1 MIKKILTIFCLF
13 TLLLSTYGICFATV
27 SASKTTITVVDKSI
41 CEIKLKD
48 MGDFT
53 KELTDFDANKKE
65 VTITLTLKN
74 IMEQENITKPVEMF
88 LILDNSHSMTTSY
101 NNKEKRQY
109 VAETAS
115 AFVDS
120 IFDYFDDAKVGIVS
134 FSSVDVGS
142 TLGTEDDAKILLNL
156 SNSKD
161 TVQNT
166 ITNYTT
172 TEGPFTNIEAGLTI
186 AEKNFTNNAD
196 SQKYIVLISDGVPN
210 LCLDT
215 NTTLKYSGIIAEN
228 TKKKLIDLKNK
239 DYNIFSVLMG
249 LTESNTPNPSA
260 PTIADGSRNMTY
272 RELAEEIFGT
282 TSAPTAGN
290 FYYIDYTN
298 LSETVNTDI
307 FNKITY
313 SKDNTLKNI
322 VVKDYFPR
330 EILENFNFEYVKS
343 PNIGKV
349 SAEVDS
355 SDNSITWEIE
365 LLKEGE
371 IATLSYK
378 LTLKDEYDEEIVNKI
393 LPTNI
398 KVDIDF
404 ETIDGKGN
412 SNSDVS
418 PKIKLVVNDVEVPD
432 NTPENIPDNTV
443 AKDPIPQTGFNNILF
458 VTLISIIAIFII
470 IKIKRLSEV
479 KK

>member
-27 SASKTTITVVDKSI
+27 SASKTTMTVVDKSI

-142 TLGTEDDAKILLNL
+142 TLGTEDDAKLLLNL

-172 TEGPFTNIEAGLTI
+172 TEGPFTNIEDGLSI
-186 AEKNFTNNAD
+186 AERNFTNNTD

-228 TKKKLIDLKNK
+228 TKKKLVDLKSK

-249 LTESNTPNPSA
+249 LAESNTPNPSA

-298 LSETVNTDI
+298 LSKTVNTDI

-378 LTLKDEYDEEIVNKI
+378 LTLKDEYNEEIVDKI

-458 VTLISIIAIFII
+458 VTLISIISIFII

>member
-1 MIKKILTIFCLF
+1 MNKKILSIFCIFTFLF
-13 TLLLSTYGICFATV
+13 SLCSSSFAATV
-27 SASKTTITVVDKSI
+27 SASKTTMSVVDKSI
-41 CEIKLKD
+41 CEINLKD
-48 MGDFT
+48 KGKFT
-53 KELTDFDANKKE
+53 KELTEFDANKKE
-65 VTITLTLKN
+65 ATITLTLKN
-74 IMEQENITKPVEMF
+74 IMEQENLTKPIEMF
-88 LILDNSHSMTTSY
+88 LVLDNSHSMTSTY
-101 NNKEKRQY
+101 EGKEKRQY
-109 VAETAS
+109 VAETATS
-115 AFVDS
+115 FVNAL
-120 IFDYFDDAKVGIVS
+120 FDHYENAKIGIVS
-134 FSSVDVGS
+134 FSSVNLGS
-142 TLGTEDDAKILLNL
+142 TLGTENDAKLLL
-156 SNSKD
+156 SLSDSKD

-172 TEGPFTNIEAGLTI
+172 TEGPYTNIEAGLAI
-186 AEKNFTNNAD
+186 AEKNFTNNTD

-215 NTTLKYSGIIAEN
+215 NTKN
-228 TKKKLIDLKNK
+228 KLVELKNK
-239 DYNIFSVLMG
+239 GYNIFPVLMG
-249 LTESNTPNPSA
+249 LSESNVQNPSA

-282 TSAPTAGN
+282 TSTPTAGN

-298 LSETVNTDI
+298 LSKTVNTDI

-349 SAEVDS
+349 SAEVDF

-371 IATLSYK
+371 VATLSYK
-378 LTLKDEYDEEIVNKI
+378 LTLKDEYNEEIVDKI
-393 LPTNI
+393 LPTNT
-398 KVDIDF
+398 KVDINF
-404 ETIDGKGN
+404 ETVDGKGN

-418 PKIKLVVNDVEVPD
+418 PKVKLVINDVKVPD
-432 NTPENIPDNTV
+432 NTITEN
-443 AKDPIPQTGFNNILF
+443 PIPQTGIYNTLF
-458 VTLISIIAIFII
+458 VILVSATIVFVIIR
-470 IKIKRLSEV
+470 IKRLSEL

>member
-142 TLGTEDDAKILLNL
+142 TLGTEDDAKLLLNL

-186 AEKNFTNNAD
+186 AEKNFTNNTD

-228 TKKKLIDLKNK
+228 TKKKLVDLKNK

-418 PKIKLVVNDVEVPD
+418 PKIKLVVNDVEVSD

>member
-1 MIKKILTIFCLF
+1 MNKKILSIFCVFTFLF
-13 TLLLSTYGICFATV
+13 SLCSSSFAATV
-27 SASKTTITVVDKSI
+27 SASKTTMSAVDKSI
-41 CEIKLKD
+41 CEINLKD
-48 MGDFT
+48 KGKFT

-74 IMEQENITKPVEMF
+74 IMEQENLTKPIEMF
-88 LILDNSHSMTTSY
+88 LVLDNSHSMTSTY
-101 NNKEKRQY
+101 EGKEKRQY
-109 VAETAS
+109 VAETATS
-115 AFVDS
+115 FVNAL
-120 IFDYFDDAKVGIVS
+120 FDHYENAKIGIVS
-134 FSSVDVGS
+134 FSSVDLGS
-142 TLGTEDDAKILLNL
+142 TLGTENDATLLL
-156 SNSKD
+156 SLSDSKD

-172 TEGPFTNIEAGLTI
+172 TEGPYTNIEAGLAI
-186 AEKNFTNNAD
+186 AEKNFTNNTD

-215 NTTLKYSGIIAEN
+215 NTTLTYSGVIATN
-228 TKKKLIDLKNK
+228 TKNKLVELKNK
-239 DYNIFSVLMG
+239 GYNIFPVLMG
-249 LTESNTPNPSA
+249 LSESNVQNPSA

-322 VVKDYFPR
+322 VIKDYFPR

-365 LLKEGE
+365 LLEEDE

-378 LTLKDEYDEEIVNKI
+378 LTLKDEYNEEIVDKI
-393 LPTNI
+393 LPTNT

-404 ETIDGKGN
+404 ETVDGKGN

-418 PKIKLVVNDVEVPD
+418 PKVKLVVDK
-432 NTPENIPDNTV
+432 TIS
-443 AKDPIPQTGFNNILF
+443 KDPIPQTGVYNVLFIILAS
-458 VTLISIIAIFII
+458 TLIVFAVINVRRFN
-470 IKIKRLSEV
+470 KLS
-479 KK
+479 K

>member
-1 MIKKILTIFCLF
+1 MNKKILSIFCVFTFLF
-13 TLLLSTYGICFATV
+13 SLCSSSFAATV
-27 SASKTTITVVDKSI
+27 SASKTTMSVVDKSI
-41 CEIKLKD
+41 CEINLKD
-48 MGDFT
+48 KGKFT
-53 KELTDFDANKKE
+53 KELTEFDANKKE
-65 VTITLTLKN
+65 ATITLTLKN
-74 IMEQENITKPVEMF
+74 IMEQENLTKPIEMF
-88 LILDNSHSMTTSY
+88 LVLDNSHSMTSTY
-101 NNKEKRQY
+101 EGKEKRQY
-109 VAETAS
+109 VAETATS
-115 AFVDS
+115 FVNAL
-120 IFDYFDDAKVGIVS
+120 FDHYENAKIGIVS
-134 FSSVDVGS
+134 FSSVNLGS
-142 TLGTEDDAKILLNL
+142 TLGTENDAKLLLGL
-156 SNSKD
+156 SDSKD

-172 TEGPFTNIEAGLTI
+172 TEGPYTNIEAGLAI
-186 AEKNFTNNAD
+186 AEKNFTNNTD

-215 NTTLKYSGIIAEN
+215 NTTLTYSGVIATN
-228 TKKKLIDLKNK
+228 TKNKLIELKNK
-239 DYNIFSVLMG
+239 GYNIFPVLMG
-249 LTESNTPNPSA
+249 LSESNVQNPSA

-322 VVKDYFPR
+322 VIKDYFPR

-349 SAEVDS
+349 SAEVDI

-371 IATLSYK
+371 VATLSYK
-378 LTLKDEYDEEIVNKI
+378 LTLKDEYNEEIVDKI
-393 LPTNI
+393 LPTNT
-398 KVDIDF
+398 KVDIAF
-404 ETIDGKGN
+404 KTVDGKGN

-418 PKIKLVVNDVEVPD
+418 PKVKLVVDK
-432 NTPENIPDNTV
+432 TISK
-443 AKDPIPQTGFNNILF
+443 APIPQTGVYNVLFIILAS
-458 VTLISIIAIFII
+458 TLIVFAVINFRRF
-470 IKIKRLSEV
+470 KQLS
-479 KK
+479 K

>member
-1 MIKKILTIFCLF
+1 MNKKILSIFCIF
-13 TLLLSTYGICFATV
+13 TFLLSLCSPCFAATV
-27 SASKTTITVVDKSI
+27 SASKTTMSVVDKSI
-41 CEIKLKD
+41 CEINLKK
-48 MGDFT
+48 MGKFT
-53 KELTDFDANKKE
+53 KELTSFDANKKE

-74 IMEQENITKPVEMF
+74 IMEQESITKPIEMF
-88 LILDNSHSMTTSY
+88 LILDNSHSMTSTY
-101 NNKEKRQY
+101 EEKEKRQY

-115 AFVDS
+115 SFVNAL
-120 IFDYFDDAKVGIVS
+120 FDHYENAKIGIVS
-134 FSSVDVGS
+134 FSSVDLGS
-142 TLGTEDDAKILLNL
+142 TLGTENDAKLLLNL
-156 SNSKD
+156 TDSKD
-161 TVQNT
+161 AVQNT
-166 ITNYTT
+166 INNYTT

-186 AEKNFTNNAD
+186 AENNFTNNAD

-215 NTTLKYSGIIAEN
+215 NTTLTYSGVVATN
-228 TKKKLIDLKNK
+228 TRNKLISLKNK
-239 DYNIFSVLMG
+239 GYNIFSVLMG
-249 LTESNTPNPSA
+249 LAESNTPNPSA

-282 TSAPTAGN
+282 TSTPTAGS
-290 FYYIDYTN
+290 FYYIDYSN

-378 LTLKDEYDEEIVNKI
+378 LILKDDYNKEIVDKI
-393 LPTNI
+393 LPTNT
-398 KVDIDF
+398 KVDINF
-404 ETIDGKGN
+404 ETVDGKDN
-412 SNSDVS
+412 SFSDVS
-418 PKIKLVVNDVEVPD
+418 PKIKLVINDIE
-432 NTPENIPDNTV
+432 IPDNTITE
-443 AKDPIPQTGFNNILF
+443 DPIPQTGIYSVLF
-458 VTLISIIAIFII
+458 IIFISAVI
-470 IKIKRLSEV
+470 IFVIVKIKDFKELN
-479 KK
+479 K

>member
-27 SASKTTITVVDKSI
+27 SASKTTMTVVDKSI

-142 TLGTEDDAKILLNL
+142 TLGTEDDAKLLLNL

-172 TEGPFTNIEAGLTI
+172 TEGPFTNIEAGLSI
-186 AEKNFTNNAD
+186 AEGNFTNNTD

-228 TKKKLIDLKNK
+228 TKKKLVDLKSK

-249 LTESNTPNPSA
+249 LAESNTPNPSA

-298 LSETVNTDI
+298 LSKTVNTDI

-378 LTLKDEYDEEIVNKI
+378 LTLKDEYNEEIVDKI

-458 VTLISIIAIFII
+458 VTLISIISIFII

>member
-1 MIKKILTIFCLF
+1 MKNRILNSLLIFILLF
-13 TLLLSTYGICFATV
+13 FICNSSFAATM
-27 SASKTTITVVDKSI
+27 SSNETTMSVVDKSI
-41 CEIKLKD
+41 CEINLKD
-48 MGDFT
+48 MGKFT
-53 KELTDFDANKKE
+53 KELTSFDANKKE

-74 IMEQENITKPVEMF
+74 IMEQESITKPIEMF
-88 LILDNSHSMTTSY
+88 LILDNSHSMTSTY
-101 NNKEKRQY
+101 EEKEKRKY

-115 AFVDS
+115 AFVNAL
-120 IFDYFDDAKVGIVS
+120 FDHYEKAKIGIVS
-134 FSSVDVGS
+134 FSSVDLGS
-142 TLGTEDDAKILLNL
+142 TLGTENDAKLLLNL
-156 SNSKD
+156 TDSKD
-161 TVQNT
+161 AVQNT
-166 ITNYTT
+166 INNYTT

-186 AEKNFTNNAD
+186 AENNFTNNAD

-215 NTTLKYSGIIAEN
+215 NTTLKYSGVVATN
-228 TKKKLIDLKNK
+228 TKNKLISLKNK
-239 DYNIFSVLMG
+239 GYNIFSVLMG
-249 LTESNTPNPSA
+249 LAESNTPNPSA

-282 TSAPTAGN
+282 TSTPTAGS
-290 FYYIDYTN
+290 FYYIDYSN

-371 IATLSYK
+371 VATLSYK
-378 LTLKDEYDEEIVNKI
+378 LTLKDEYNEEIVDKI
-393 LPTNI
+393 LPTNN

-404 ETIDGKGN
+404 ETVDGKGN

-418 PKIKLVVNDVEVPD
+418 PKVKLVVETVK
-432 NTPENIPDNTV
+432 TPDNTV
-443 AKDPIPQTGFNNILF
+443 SKDPIPQTGIYNVLF
-458 VTLISIIAIFII
+458 VILISIAVVFVI
-470 IKIKRLSEV
+470 IKIKRLSEL

>member
-1 MIKKILTIFCLF
+1 MKNRILNSLLIFILLF
-13 TLLLSTYGICFATV
+13 FICNSSFAATM
-27 SASKTTITVVDKSI
+27 SSNETTMSVVDKSI
-41 CEIKLKD
+41 CEVNLKN
-48 MGDFT
+48 MGKFT
-53 KELTDFDANKKE
+53 KELTSFDANKKE

-74 IMEQENITKPVEMF
+74 IMEQESITKPIEMF
-88 LILDNSHSMTTSY
+88 LILDNSHSMTSTY
-101 NNKEKRQY
+101 EEKEKRQY

-115 AFVDS
+115 AFVNAL
-120 IFDYFDDAKVGIVS
+120 FDHYEKAKIGIVS
-134 FSSVDVGS
+134 FSSVDLGS
-142 TLGTEDDAKILLNL
+142 TLGTENDAKLLLNL
-156 SNSKD
+156 TDSKD
-161 TVQNT
+161 AVQNT
-166 ITNYTT
+166 INNYTT

-186 AEKNFTNNAD
+186 AENNFTNNAD

-215 NTTLKYSGIIAEN
+215 NTTLKYSGVVATN
-228 TKKKLIDLKNK
+228 TKNKLISLKNK
-239 DYNIFSVLMG
+239 GYNIFSVLMG
-249 LTESNTPNPSA
+249 LAESNTPNPSA

-282 TSAPTAGN
+282 TSTPTAGS
-290 FYYIDYTN
+290 FYYIDYSN

-371 IATLSYK
+371 VATLSYK
-378 LTLKDEYDEEIVNKI
+378 LTLKDEYNEEIVDKI
-393 LPTNI
+393 LPTNT
-398 KVDIDF
+398 KVDIAF
-404 ETIDGKGN
+404 ETVDGKGN

-418 PKIKLVVNDVEVPD
+418 PKVKLVVDK
-432 NTPENIPDNTV
+432 TIS
-443 AKDPIPQTGFNNILF
+443 KDPIPQTGVYNVLFIILAS
-458 VTLISIIAIFII
+458 TLIVFAVINFRRF
-470 IKIKRLSEV
+470 KQLS
-479 KK
+479 K

>member
-27 SASKTTITVVDKSI
+27 SANKTTVTVVDKSI

-142 TLGTEDDAKILLNL
+142 TLGTEDDAKLLLNL

-228 TKKKLIDLKNK
+228 TKKKLVDLKNK